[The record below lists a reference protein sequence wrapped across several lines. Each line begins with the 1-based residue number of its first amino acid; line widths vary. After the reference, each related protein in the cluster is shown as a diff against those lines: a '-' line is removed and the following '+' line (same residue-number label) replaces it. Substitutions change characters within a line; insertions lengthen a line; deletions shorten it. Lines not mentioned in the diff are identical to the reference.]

1 MVQFSS
7 TNNEESS
14 IMDLNER
21 IQNMDQ
27 ESRILDEEPKIS
39 FGVQEYRIN
48 DTRYRIRIKRSQNIL
63 TL

>member
-27 ESRILDEEPKIS
+27 ESRILDEQS
-39 FGVQEYRIN
+39 
-48 DTRYRIRIKRSQNIL
+48 
-63 TL
+63 

>member
-27 ESRILDEEPKIS
+27 ESRILDEES
-39 FGVQEYRIN
+39 
-48 DTRYRIRIKRSQNIL
+48 
-63 TL
+63 

>member
-7 TNNEESS
+7 ANNEESS

-27 ESRILDEEPKIS
+27 ESRILDEES
-39 FGVQEYRIN
+39 
-48 DTRYRIRIKRSQNIL
+48 
-63 TL
+63 

>member
-14 IMDLNER
+14 ILDLNER

-27 ESRILDEEPKIS
+27 ESRILDEES
-39 FGVQEYRIN
+39 
-48 DTRYRIRIKRSQNIL
+48 
-63 TL
+63 